1 MTHRP
6 QANRQLQRGTTT
18 TTGARRD
25 TRVPVTERRKST
37 RSTYHHGDLARAL
50 VDETVRLVGE
60 AGPEAVS
67 LREVARR
74 IGVNHAALYR
84 HFADKESLLARV
96 AEEGWSAL
104 ADGMEAALANA
115 PAEIA
120 EKPAERL
127 VHVAAAYA
135 RYGIAHPAYYTI
147 MTGPRLNEQGRFPS
161 LEVPIRRAF
170 ELLITEFE
178 RALRAGTLRGGS
190 AQDWALRVWMFAH
203 GYVTLV
209 LGRRVA
215 VKPARVEE
223 YFERLLR
230 PMLGLTP

>member
-1 MTHRP
+1 M
-6 QANRQLQRGTTT
+6 
-18 TTGARRD
+18 
-25 TRVPVTERRKST
+25 TERRKST

-96 AEEGWSAL
+96 AEEGWAAL
-104 ADGMEAALANA
+104 ADGMEAALATA
-115 PAEIA
+115 SAEIA
-120 EKPAERL
+120 ERPAERL
-127 VHVAAAYA
+127 VHVVTAYA
-135 RYGIAHPAYYTI
+135 RYGIGHPAHYAI

-161 LEVPIRRAF
+161 LEVPIQRAF
-170 ELLITEFE
+170 QLLITEFE
-178 RALRAGTLRGGS
+178 LGRGAGLFRDGT

-215 VKPARVEE
+215 VKPTRVEE

-230 PMLGLTP
+230 PMLGLGS

>member
-1 MTHRP
+1 
-6 QANRQLQRGTTT
+6 
-18 TTGARRD
+18 
-25 TRVPVTERRKST
+25 VTERRKST